1 MTPDDGAA
9 GPVRK
14 PHDSLLPA
22 ADGMLVGREHELKV
36 VEEFVLRAASDGDAL
51 VLYGEAGVGKTVL
64 LDAAEEAAAASAVPV
79 IRTVGVEVETDL
91 AYAALYRLLTPFLPQ
106 LDGLSAQQRRTL
118 ATALGLDE
126 GPPPDRLAV
135 SNAVLLLLGLARGD
149 GPLLVIVDDL
159 PWLDRMSAAVLAF
172 VARRLAGARIGFLGA
187 FRTGESSFFDGG
199 GLAAVEVMPL
209 GQTAAAG
216 LVDRRFPALAP
227 RVRQQVLAEAAGNP
241 LALLELP
248 ARVAERSHEWQTAP
262 LPLSQR
268 LEHLFAARVDPL
280 PAETRRALLLA
291 ALDAT
296 GDLGILVAAFGADAI
311 DDLAPAE
318 RAQLIRVNG
327 ERRRL
332 AFRHPLMRSAVIAMS
347 TDQQRRD
354 LHAAIAAQM
363 PDQPDR
369 RAWHLAEAAEIPDES
384 IAVLLEQTADRIL
397 RRGDAVGAL
406 TALLRAAD
414 LTPAG
419 RDRSRRLARAA
430 YVGAEVT
437 GDIASV
443 PRLLADAQHADP
455 GGADALSA
463 AVATA
468 AYLLNGEGDVNAAH
482 RMLFGAIA
490 AREVLD
496 GDDRGLIEALWFLI
510 AICVFGGRAEL
521 WQPLDGL
528 MGRFRPAPPRYLTVL
543 AKAFGDP
550 AHQALPVLDELDG
563 LIGGLSQEPDPA
575 YVARVAIAG
584 AYVDRQRAC
593 RGPVQAV
600 VDHGREGGAVTSQIQ
615 TEVILANDD
624 FFSGQWDEALELCDE
639 GIRLCELHGY
649 PLLRWLYVHQDAVI
663 AAARGRT
670 ERARAAAEA
679 MTRWAAPR
687 GVGLLRAYG
696 HGIEALLSLGRGK
709 YQEAFGHASSI
720 TPPGKLQPYAPYALW
735 TALDL
740 VEAAVRAGL
749 RTEAARH
756 AAALRDMR
764 IPAIS
769 PRLALVTA
777 GTAGMVSPDGRFADH
792 FEAALAVD
800 GAQRWPFDRAR
811 IQLSYGQRLRHGR
824 AMAEARRH
832 LSDAFDTF
840 QRLDATPWS
849 AIASKELRAAG
860 GARGKLQAGG
870 IAALTPQ
877 QREIAMLAAAGLTN
891 KQIAE
896 RLFLSPRTVS
906 THLYQI
912 YPKLGVT
919 TRAGLRDA
927 LNNAEPPTE

>member
-1 MTPDDGAA
+1 
-9 GPVRK
+9 
-14 PHDSLLPA
+14 
-22 ADGMLVGREHELKV
+22 MLVGREHELKV

-64 LDAAEEAAAASAVPV
+64 LDAAEEAAAESGVPV
-79 IRTVGVEVETDL
+79 MRTVGVEVETDL
-91 AYAALYRLLTPFLPQ
+91 AYAALYRLLTPFLSQ
-106 LDGLSAQQRRTL
+106 LDGLSGQQRRTL

-135 SNAVLLLLGLARGD
+135 SNAVLSLLGLARGD

-199 GLAAVEVMPL
+199 GLAALEVMPL
-209 GQTAAAG
+209 GQTAAG
-216 LVDRRFPALAP
+216 SLIDRRFPALAP

-248 ARVAERSHEWQTAP
+248 ARVTDRSHERQPAP
-262 LPLSQR
+262 ALPLSQR

-280 PAETRRALLLA
+280 PAATRRALLLA

-296 GDLGILVAAFGADAI
+296 GDLGILVAAFGSNAI

-369 RAWHLAEAAEIPDES
+369 RAWHLAEAAAAPDES

-406 TALLRAAD
+406 SALLRAAD
-414 LTPAG
+414 LTPVG
-419 RDRSRRLARAA
+419 RDRGRRLARAA
-430 YVGAEVT
+430 YIGAEVT
-437 GDIASV
+437 GDIGSV
-443 PRLLADAQHADP
+443 PRLLADAHHADP
-455 GGADALSA
+455 GGADALAA
-463 AVATA
+463 AVATS

-496 GDDRGLIEALWFLI
+496 GEDDGLIEALWFLI

-593 RGPVQAV
+593 RGPAQAV

-615 TEVILANDD
+615 IEVILANDD
-624 FFSGQWDEALELCDE
+624 FFAGQWDEALGLCDE
-639 GIRLCELHGY
+639 GKRLCELHGY

-709 YQEAFGHASSI
+709 YQEAFVHASSI
-720 TPPGKLQPYAPYALW
+720 TPPGKLQSYAPYALW

-756 AAALRDMR
+756 VAALRDAD

-777 GTAGMVSPDGRFADH
+777 GAAGMVSPDGRFADH
-792 FEAALAVD
+792 FEAALTVA
-800 GAQRWPFDRAR
+800 GAERWPFDRAR

-832 LSDAFDTF
+832 LGEAFDTF

-849 AIASKELRAAG
+849 ALAGKELRAAG
-860 GARGKLQAGG
+860 GSRGKLQAGG

-877 QREIAMLAAAGLTN
+877 QREIAKLAAAGLTN

-927 LNNAEPPTE
+927 LSNEEQPTTE

>member
-860 GARGKLQAGG
+860 GARGSSRQVAS
-870 IAALTPQ
+870 Q
-877 QREIAMLAAAGLTN
+877 
-891 KQIAE
+891 
-896 RLFLSPRTVS
+896 
-906 THLYQI
+906 H
-912 YPKLGVT
+912 
-919 TRAGLRDA
+919 
-927 LNNAEPPTE
+927 

>member
-1 MTPDDGAA
+1 
-9 GPVRK
+9 
-14 PHDSLLPA
+14 
-22 ADGMLVGREHELKV
+22 MLVGREHELKV